1 MITIALREIRQAQ
14 RSQKVCILKNSFR
27 KLIREMMKNV
37 KVELRIQKTALEV
50 LQKTFEILLVSIFE
64 SKL

>member
-1 MITIALREIRQAQ
+1 MITIALREIKQAQ
-14 RSQKVCILKNSFR
+14 HSQKVCILKDNFR

-50 LQKTFEILLVSIFE
+50 LQKTFETLLVSIFE

>member
-1 MITIALREIRQAQ
+1 MIAIALREIKQAQ
-14 RSQKVCILKNSFR
+14 RSQKVCILKDNFR

-37 KVELRIQKTALEV
+37 KVELRIQKIALEA
-50 LQKTFEILLVSIFE
+50 LQKIFETFLVSIFE

>member
-50 LQKTFEILLVSIFE
+50 LQKTFETLLVSIFE

>member
-1 MITIALREIRQAQ
+1 MITIALREIKQAQ
-14 RSQKVCILKNSFR
+14 RSQKACIFKDSFR

-37 KVELRIQKTALEV
+37 KIELRIQKIALKA
-50 LQKTFEILLVSIFE
+50 LQKTFETLLVSIFE